1 MAGFGV
7 VTEGRRQDLS
17 SGLLLRTLFDRSQA
31 ARITSAMDLGLREI
45 GALANGLLSQQHGD
59 GQPFHDLRHRW
70 KPFFVIDSDAKD
82 ETWVY

>member
-1 MAGFGV
+1 
-7 VTEGRRQDLS
+7 
-17 SGLLLRTLFDRSQA
+17 
-31 ARITSAMDLGLREI
+31 MDLGLREI

>member
-1 MAGFGV
+1 MRNGRKSAERPIIRI
-7 VTEGRRQDLS
+7 VTQNSFRPFPSREDNEC
-17 SGLLLRTLFDRSQA
+17 
-31 ARITSAMDLGLREI
+31 AMDLGLREI

-59 GQPFHDLRHRW
+59 RQPFHDLRHRW